1 MAVWQYS
8 PLHVPNTKTL
18 STRGFEADFFYLK
31 HCAVAELLET
41 RPERSATQSVKHMS
55 FGQAASVESRCA
67 MLSAVSLVT
76 QLETGPNSQA
86 ERYTAVV
93 LDADVVAVVLDRGL
107 ERWLHSDFSR
117 SARKASSCSS
127 QSLLKFVFLMVSGVK
142 CLQLPSVAVAFVAFS
157 FNFGGSAKF
166 CQRPGG

>member
-1 MAVWQYS
+1 
-8 PLHVPNTKTL
+8 
-18 STRGFEADFFYLK
+18 
-31 HCAVAELLET
+31 
-41 RPERSATQSVKHMS
+41 
-55 FGQAASVESRCA
+55 

-142 CLQLPSVAVAFVAFS
+142 CLLLPSVAVAFVAFS
-157 FNFGGSAKF
+157 VNFGGSAKY